1 MGRILGVD
9 LGTRKTGL
17 ALTDPLRLIG
27 SPLATI
33 PVESES
39 DVVERIVALCA
50 ERDVERVVIGMP
62 YQADGTE
69 GEGCARARRVQG
81 RLRERG
87 IDAVL
92 HDESWTSRDAE
103 SAMRETGRNMKT
115 ARKRIDEVA
124 ASLILQD
131 YLRESQR
138 S

>member
-9 LGTRKTGL
+9 LGTRKAGL
-17 ALTDPLRLIG
+17 ALTDPLHLIG

-39 DVVERIVALCA
+39 SVVERIAELCA
-50 ERDVERVVIGMP
+50 QRDVERVVIGMP

-69 GEGCARARRVQG
+69 GEGCARARRVQ
-81 RLRERG
+81 RKLIERG

-92 HDESWTSRDAE
+92 QDESWTSRDAE
-103 SAMRETGRNMKT
+103 SALRETGRNMRT

-131 YLRESQR
+131 YLRENQR
-138 S
+138 A